1 MPDKKDRELA
11 VLSDVLG
18 FCQQAGRYRK
28 KAAAK
33 LSGQLDSS
41 WERPDLVIGRHNG
54 AVIGLEHFRVDH
66 HVTKGRKAKSKAARL
81 CSDLEK
87 RRQRI
92 AAEIPKDPDALD
104 EAAAVIARGFKAS
117 MENHEHATVDHLAFS
132 LDKRLFGEGTGH
144 AMKMT
149 EYRENLK
156 GHYDGAEQVELGY
169 LIECHS
175 DLRGLF
181 LNNDRGVS
189 CLEAGLCPLT
199 PEMHGLLSK
208 ASEDVDWILIGFYPC
223 LGLEIVDAAVIDCRH
238 GMFGESCRRQGLEPT
253 EYLGACHGDAHYRR
267 ATKDV
272 QVKTVGNSYELQVEG
287 DVSADGAAMLGK
299 SIIGATRAIEL
310 GRSARP
316 FVATI
321 LVQMLYEALWPVSRR
336 VRGEVT
342 VDRVSELMVSLPAGE
357 LTRRLEAF
365 GPRYGMED
373 R

>member
-1 MPDKKDRELA
+1 MSDKKDRELA

-18 FCQQAGRYRK
+18 FCQQSGGYRK

-41 WERPDLVIGRHNG
+41 WERPDLVIGCHSG

-66 HVTKGRKAKSKAARL
+66 HVTKGRKAESKAARL

-87 RRQRI
+87 QRRRI
-92 AAEIPKDPDALD
+92 ADEILKDPDALD
-104 EAAAVIARGFKAS
+104 EAAAVVARGFKAS
-117 MENHEHATVDHLAFS
+117 MENHEHATVDDLAFS

-144 AMKMT
+144 AMKMA
-149 EYRENLK
+149 EYRENLE
-156 GHYDGAEQVELGY
+156 GHYEGADPVELGY

-181 LNNDRGVS
+181 LNNTRGVS
-189 CLEAGLCPLT
+189 RLDAGLCPVT

-208 ASEDVDWILIGFYPC
+208 AAEGVDWILIGFYPC
-223 LGLEIVDAAVIDCRH
+223 LGLEIADAAVIDCRH

-253 EYLGACHGDAHYRR
+253 EYLGACHGDAAYRR
-267 ATKDV
+267 TTKDV
-272 QVKTVGNSYELQVEG
+272 QVKTVGDSYELQVEG
-287 DVSADGAAMLGK
+287 DVSMDGAAMLK
-299 SIIGATRAIEL
+299 ESIRGAAKAIEL
-310 GRSARP
+310 GRSAKP

-321 LVQMLYEALWPVSRR
+321 PVQMLYEALWPVSWRIR
-336 VRGEVT
+336 NEVT
-342 VDRVSELMVSLPAGE
+342 VGKVEELITGLPAGE

-365 GPRYGMED
+365 GVRYGMED

>member
-18 FCQQAGRYRK
+18 FCQQAGGYRK

-66 HVTKGRKAKSKAARL
+66 HVTKGSKAKSKAARL

-87 RRQRI
+87 QRQRI
-92 AAEIPKDPDALD
+92 ADEILKDPDALD
-104 EAAAVIARGFKAS
+104 EAASVIAKGFKAS
-117 MENHEHATVDHLAFS
+117 MENHEHATVDDLAFS
-132 LDKRLFGEGTGH
+132 LDKRLFGERTGH

-156 GHYDGAEQVELGY
+156 GHYDGAGQVELGY

-181 LNNDRGVS
+181 LNSVRGVS
-189 CLEAGLCPLT
+189 CLEAGLCPLA
-199 PEMHGLLSK
+199 PEMYGLLSK
-208 ASEDVDWILIGFYPC
+208 ASEDADWILVGFYPC

-238 GMFGESCRRQGLEPT
+238 GMFGESCRRQGLEPA

-267 ATKDV
+267 TTKDV
-272 QVKTVGNSYELQVEG
+272 QVKTVDDSYELQVEG
-287 DVSADGAAMLGK
+287 DVSAYGAAMLEE
-299 SIIGATRAIEL
+299 SIRGAAKAIEL
-310 GRSARP
+310 RRNGKP

-321 LVQMLYEALWPVSRR
+321 PVQMLYEALWPVSRR
-336 VRGEVT
+336 IRNEVK
-342 VDRVSELMVSLPAGE
+342 VGKVEELMAGLPAGE

-365 GPRYGMED
+365 GPRYGIED
-373 R
+373 S

>member
-18 FCQQAGRYRK
+18 FCQQAGGYRK

-41 WERPDLVIGRHNG
+41 WERPDFVIRRHNG

-66 HVTKGRKAKSKAARL
+66 HVTKGRKAESKAARL

-87 RRQRI
+87 QRRRI
-92 AAEIPKDPDALD
+92 ADEITKDPDALD
-104 EAAAVIARGFKAS
+104 EAAGVVARGFKAS
-117 MENHEHATVDHLAFS
+117 MENREHATVDDLAFS

-144 AMKMT
+144 AMKMA
-149 EYRENLK
+149 EYRENLEEHC
-156 GHYDGAEQVELGY
+156 GGAEQVELGY

-181 LNNDRGVS
+181 LNNVRGVS
-189 CLEAGLCPLT
+189 CLEAGLCPIT

-208 ASEDVDWILIGFYPC
+208 AAEGVDWILIGFYPC

-267 ATKDV
+267 TTKDV
-272 QVKTVGNSYELQVEG
+272 QVKTVGDSYELQVEG
-287 DVSADGAAMLGK
+287 DVNADGAAMLEE
-299 SIIGATRAIEL
+299 SILGATRAIEL

-321 LVQMLYEALWPVSRR
+321 PVQMLYEALWPVNGR

-342 VDRVSELMVSLPAGE
+342 VDRVSELMASLPAGE

-365 GPRYGMED
+365 GVRYGMED